1 MQPPA
6 RAPPQ
11 GSGEG
16 GSALGPDGL
25 QVRVVIEPLARG
37 GLVLLSNI
45 PHKFPI
51 HATLAFF
58 LTDATVWLEVVCQ
71 TLSAKV
77 LPAWTLLEVV
87 QDLLVEET

>member
-11 GSGEG
+11 GTGEE

-25 QVRVVIEPLARG
+25 QVHVVIEPLAQG

-45 PHKFPI
+45 PHKFPL

-58 LTDATVWLEVVCQ
+58 LADAAVWLEVVCQ
-71 TLSAKV
+71 TLITQV
-77 LPAWTLLEVV
+77 LQAWTLLDVV
-87 QDLLVEET
+87 QDLLVEDT

>member
-11 GSGEG
+11 GSGEK

-25 QVRVVIEPLARG
+25 QVRVAIEPLAQG

-45 PHKFPI
+45 PHNFPLD
-51 HATLAFF
+51 ATLAFF
-58 LTDATVWLEVVCQ
+58 LADAAVWLEVVCQ
-71 TLSAKV
+71 TLIAQV